1 MSPAEALARRAAAC
15 PAYRLVE
22 GMLLAHPWGD
32 DLRADRMRVLR
43 IEVGGAYCVDVSCL
57 GFDEAPD
64 FWPTDVLHAG
74 WLPDLA
80 DPATLGALL
89 ALVRERY
96 PDAYAAREGRS
107 WWVHDAEG
115 TPLCALPGA
124 YETRQRGES
133 CCVGGPCHRPAAGAT
148 EAEALVLA
156 LEAAGVPD
164 AR

>member
-1 MSPAEALARRAAAC
+1 MTPAEALARRATQA
-15 PAYRLVE
+15 
-22 GMLLAHPWGD
+22 
-32 DLRADRMRVLR
+32 
-43 IEVGGAYCVDVSCL
+43 
-57 GFDEAPD
+57 
-64 FWPTDVLHAG
+64 AG
-74 WLPDLA
+74 WRFVPGMATLDGLRVVAVGDEGTAWTLDVMADPGFTMGRVPADALPDLA
-80 DPATLGALL
+80 DPATIGCVL

-107 WWVHDAEG
+107 WWAHDAEG
-115 TPLCALPGA
+115 TPLCAFPGA